1 MREQLAQYVELLFA
15 GTTDTDEIRQE
26 ILQNSLD
33 RFDDLI
39 AQGKAP
45 EAAYRLT
52 ISGIGDI
59 NEILN
64 QSQEE
69 VSPAPQV
76 QGVVTPE
83 PETSHTK
90 LLRAIAIAL
99 YILCAI
105 PVIFF
110 EEIGLC
116 VTLIMV
122 AVATGILVF
131 IGKDEPET
139 SEENTAAVPC
149 TTSKHESGGRKI
161 VSSIIWMIGLAAYF
175 LLSFGTHAWYIT
187 WLIFPM
193 LGCVNGIAR
202 GIFDLTEACKK

>member
-1 MREQLAQYVELLFA
+1 MREQLTQYVELLFA

-33 RFDDLI
+33 RFDDLV

-64 QSQEE
+64 QSQEA

-83 PETSHTK
+83 PETNHTK
-90 LLRAIAIAL
+90 LLRSIAIAL

-139 SEENTAAVPC
+139 NEENTANVPR
-149 TTSKHESGGRKI
+149 TTPKHGSGGRKI
-161 VSSIIWMIGLAAYF
+161 VSSIILIIGLASYF

-193 LGCVNGIAR
+193 MGCVNGIAR